1 MVKYFR
7 LRQDLGH
14 FLQAVSLR
22 GRKDHKADTQ
32 EQDPV
37 AAPSNAPALGLSKA
51 MELRALL
58 LLLLLC
64 FPGLQAQVPPA
75 VERRREG
82 STLYVQCPY
91 TDKVKSLYKA
101 WCRLEGGG
109 CRHYVGTSYEY
120 LRTDKATIKDDHLTR
135 TFSVTMTDLRAEDS
149 GIYYCAYYSHG
160 YNSLKTVSLNVFK
173 EVLQWELDTLVVQC
187 PCTTQGQSMRWCR
200 REGQTECKVMA
211 STEHRSTRSNS
222 NAPQDRTSIMFTHSD
237 TVTVTMKNLQAQDS
251 GVYWC
256 ELSKGSDR
264 ARVMEVVLSVSKR
277 TQQFTAQESGIVS
290 VQCLYKHTDYQAVSK
305 AWCKEGAGTLCEILV
320 TTSSGPS
327 GNHSMSQDGRVRI
340 QDDTQQGMVTIT
352 MEQLQAQDSGVYWC
366 ALQEPSGLSRMEEV
380 TLKVSQALTS
390 KDLPHTEDT
399 SQVTPLGNSPAP
411 SSNVNT
417 FILLSVVLSILLIL
431 ALITLVTLCVKLHK
445 VLGRTGNQEVD
456 DTYDNSEGTAQP
468 GSTGRRES
476 PKNDIKGLKHINL
489 DSQSRP
495 SPEDPLYCNIE
506 PSQAHRDPQG
516 ENVEYAVIAFSQ
528 FPRSDSG

>member
-1 MVKYFR
+1 
-7 LRQDLGH
+7 
-14 FLQAVSLR
+14 
-22 GRKDHKADTQ
+22 
-32 EQDPV
+32 
-37 AAPSNAPALGLSKA
+37 
-51 MELRALL
+51 MELRAL

-64 FPGLQAQVPPA
+64 FPGLQAKVPPA
-75 VERRREG
+75 EERRREG

-91 TDKVKSLYKA
+91 TDKVKGLSKV
-101 WCRLEGGG
+101 WCRQEDGR
-109 CRHYVGTSYEY
+109 CHEYVRTGYQY
-120 LRTDKATIKDDHLTR
+120 LRSDKATIKDDPATR
-135 TFSVTMTDLRAEDS
+135 TVSVTMTDLKAEDS
-149 GIYYCAYYSHG
+149 GIYFCAYFSSG

-173 EVLQWELDTLVVQC
+173 GTTFAISEVLQWELDTLVVQC
-187 PCTTQGQSMRWCR
+187 PYTTWGQSMSWCR
-200 REGQTECKVMA
+200 REGQTECKVLA

-222 NAPQDRTSIMFTHSD
+222 NAPKNRTSIMFTYYSH

-256 ELSKGSDR
+256 ELGKGSDR

-277 TQQFTAQESGIVS
+277 TQQFTAQESGNVS
-290 VQCLYKHTDYQAVSK
+290 VQCLYKHTDYRAVSK

-320 TTSSGPS
+320 TTSPGPS
-327 GNHSMSQDGRVRI
+327 GNHSVSQDGRVRI
-340 QDDTQQGMVTIT
+340 QDDTQQGLVTIT
-352 MEQLQAQDSGVYWC
+352 MEKLQAQDSGVYWC

-431 ALITLVTLCVKLHK
+431 ALITSVTLCVKLHK

-489 DSQSRP
+489 DLQPRP

-506 PSQAHRDPQG
+506 SSQAHRDPQG